1 MLEDMIKKIKVYNP
15 HTDEEIISKA
25 YNLTKQAH
33 EGQKRN
39 SGEDYFVHPVAVAN
53 ILIDLHM
60 DDETICAGLMHDVLE
75 DTKVSYE
82 EMEEMF
88 GSEITQLVDGVTKL
102 KKIKY
107 KSKEENQIEN
117 IRKMVL
123 AMAND
128 IRVIIIKLSDRLHNM
143 RTLEYMTRNKQVEK
157 ANETLEIYVPLAHR
171 LGINTVKWEL
181 EDLCLRYLDPISYYE
196 IVDGINQ
203 KRSEREAVIN
213 KIIGKLEAEVTDLKI
228 NYSITG
234 RPKGIYSIYK
244 KMKKQNSSID
254 EIFDLIAIRVLVDNI
269 KDCYAVL
276 GVVHTVW
283 KPIPGRFKDYIAM
296 PKPNLYQSLH
306 TTVIGEKGQIFE
318 VQIRTYDMH
327 KTAEYGIAAHW
338 KYKEG
343 KNKSTNFDQRLTWI
357 RQLMEWEK
365 NTKDSYEFMDIF
377 KGDLF
382 SDEVYVFSPKG
393 DVIDLPQ
400 GATPIDFAYRV
411 HTDIGNKCVGARVNG
426 KLKPLTYKLQTG
438 EIIEI
443 LTSKNSTGPSKD
455 WLNVVVSSQAKSK
468 IKQYFK
474 KEQKDSNILQGRE
487 LLEKEVRK
495 KGYDSSKI
503 LVDDW
508 LEEISEKNNLL
519 SIDDLYAAIGY
530 GTINIQGVL
539 PKLEK
544 RYEEKYREDL
554 SFDDLSDE
562 EVQTKKKSEN
572 TDNISIDDL
581 SNLESKFA
589 KCCNPVPGDKIVGY
603 ITMGRGITIHRIDC
617 PNVANIENK
626 ERLIAVKWDLAE
638 KSKYQVKIN
647 VLSTDSPGYLADLT
661 QTISKEGINVIG
673 MNARPTKDLTFNIGL
688 IVEITEKEDLNKLF
702 AAIRKIKGTIDVYRV
717 KN

>member
-1 MLEDMIKKIKVYNP
+1 M
-15 HTDEEIISKA
+15 
-25 YNLTKQAH
+25 
-33 EGQKRN
+33 
-39 SGEDYFVHPVAVAN
+39 
-53 ILIDLHM
+53 
-60 DDETICAGLMHDVLE
+60 
-75 DTKVSYE
+75 
-82 EMEEMF
+82 
-88 GSEITQLVDGVTKL
+88 
-102 KKIKY
+102 
-107 KSKEENQIEN
+107 
-117 IRKMVL
+117 
-123 AMAND
+123 
-128 IRVIIIKLSDRLHNM
+128 
-143 RTLEYMTRNKQVEK
+143 
-157 ANETLEIYVPLAHR
+157 
-171 LGINTVKWEL
+171 
-181 EDLCLRYLDPISYYE
+181 
-196 IVDGINQ
+196 
-203 KRSEREAVIN
+203 
-213 KIIGKLEAEVTDLKI
+213 
-228 NYSITG
+228 
-234 RPKGIYSIYK
+234 
-244 KMKKQNSSID
+244 
-254 EIFDLIAIRVLVDNI
+254 
-269 KDCYAVL
+269 
-276 GVVHTVW
+276 
-283 KPIPGRFKDYIAM
+283 
-296 PKPNLYQSLH
+296 
-306 TTVIGEKGQIFE
+306 
-318 VQIRTYDMH
+318 
-327 KTAEYGIAAHW
+327 
-338 KYKEG
+338 
-343 KNKSTNFDQRLTWI
+343 
-357 RQLMEWEK
+357 
-365 NTKDSYEFMDIF
+365 
-377 KGDLF
+377 
-382 SDEVYVFSPKG
+382 
-393 DVIDLPQ
+393 PQ

-411 HTDIGNKCVGARVNG
+411 HTDIGNKCVGAKVNG

-562 EVQTKKKSEN
+562 EVQTKKKTEN

-673 MNARPTKDLTFNIGL
+673 INARPTKDLTFNIGL